1 MFHATL
7 QQLRL
12 FVAVAEQKSVTRAAE
27 EVHLTQPAVSI
38 QIKRLEGKIG
48 MPLIEHI
55 GKELHLTVA
64 GEEVFDAAK
73 DILERLSDLETSLN
87 DLRGEVAGPLN
98 IHVVSSGKYFMPH
111 LLGSFVRRYPKV
123 EPRLEITNRAIL
135 LSSLAKNQSDLYIMG
150 QPPEGVAVVEYP
162 FLENILVVVAR
173 PDHPLAGK
181 KKIPLAKI
189 AKERFVGRESGSGTR
204 GKKKIPLAKIAK
216 ERFVG
221 RESGSG
227 TRKAVEKLFHDKGLD
242 ISAYIELDSA
252 EGIKQGVIGGL
263 GIGVLSKHSLRL
275 ELDAGELVILDVQGF
290 PLRRRWYVSHREGK
304 RLSRAAQL
312 FLQYLQEEGE
322 EEVADLLGLDQET
335 AK

>member
-12 FVAVAEQKSVTRAAE
+12 FAAVAEHRSVTRAAE
-27 EVHLTQPAVSI
+27 AVHLTQPAVSI
-38 QIKRLEGKIG
+38 QIKRLEAKVG

-64 GEEVFDAAK
+64 GEEVFEAAR
-73 DILERLSDLETSLN
+73 DVLARLGDLETSLN

-98 IHVVSSGKYFMPH
+98 VHVVSSGKYFMPQ

-123 EPRLEITNRAIL
+123 EPRLQITNRASL
-135 LSSLAKNQSDLYIMG
+135 LSSLARNQSDLYIMG
-150 QPPEGVAVVEYP
+150 QPPEGVSVVEYP

-181 KKIPLAKI
+181 KKIALDQ
-189 AKERFVGRESGSGTR
+189 
-204 GKKKIPLAKIAK
+204 IAK

-252 EGIKQGVIGGL
+252 EGIKQGVMGGL

-275 ELDAGELVILDVQGF
+275 ELDAGELVVLDVAGF

-312 FLQYLQEEGE
+312 FLDYLREEGE
-322 EEVADLLGLDQET
+322 AEVAHLLAVDQGDS
-335 AK
+335 A

>member
-1 MFHATL
+1 M
-7 QQLRL
+7 
-12 FVAVAEQKSVTRAAE
+12 TRAAE

-64 GEEVFDAAK
+64 GEEVFEASK
-73 DILERLSDLETSLN
+73 DVLERLSDLETSLN

-123 EPRLEITNRAIL
+123 EPRLQITNRASL
-135 LSSLAKNQSDLYIMG
+135 LAGLAKNQSDLYIMG
-150 QPPEGVAVVEYP
+150 QPPEGVSVVEYP

-181 KKIPLAKI
+181 KKIPLA
-189 AKERFVGRESGSGTR
+189 R
-204 GKKKIPLAKIAK
+204 IAK

-227 TRKAVEKLFHDKGLD
+227 TRKAVEKLFADKGLS
-242 ISAYIELDSA
+242 IEAYIELDSA

-275 ELDAGELVILDVQGF
+275 ELEAGELVVLDVAGF

-322 EEVADLLGLDQET
+322 EEVADLLALDQGSGIVE
-335 AK
+335 

>member
-12 FVAVAEQKSVTRAAE
+12 FAAVAEHRSVTRAAE

-38 QIKRLEGKIG
+38 QIKRLEGKVG

-64 GEEVFDAAK
+64 GEEVFDAAR
-73 DILERLSDLETSLN
+73 DVLDRLGDLEATLN
-87 DLRGEVAGPLN
+87 DLQGEVAGPLN
-98 IHVVSSGKYFMPH
+98 VHVVSSGKYFMPH

-123 EPRLEITNRAIL
+123 EPRLQITNRAL
-135 LSSLAKNQSDLYIMG
+135 LLASLAKNQSDLYIMG
-150 QPPEGVAVVEYP
+150 QPPEEVSVVEYP

-181 KKIPLAKI
+181 KRISLARI
-189 AKERFVGRESGSGTR
+189 AE
-204 GKKKIPLAKIAK
+204 

-227 TRKAVEKLFHDKGLD
+227 TRKAVEKLFRDKGLD

-252 EGIKQGVIGGL
+252 EGIKQGVVGGL
-263 GIGVLSKHSLRL
+263 GIGVLSRHSLRL

-290 PLRRRWYVSHREGK
+290 PLRRRWYVSHRQGK
-304 RLSRAAQL
+304 RLSRAATV

-322 EEVADLLGLDQET
+322 EEVAHLLALEQGDST
-335 AK
+335 PAPK

>member
-162 FLENILVVVAR
+162 FLENIL
-173 PDHPLAGK
+173 G
-181 KKIPLAKI
+181 
-189 AKERFVGRESGSGTR
+189 
-204 GKKKIPLAKIAK
+204 
-216 ERFVG
+216 
-221 RESGSG
+221 
-227 TRKAVEKLFHDKGLD
+227 
-242 ISAYIELDSA
+242 
-252 EGIKQGVIGGL
+252 
-263 GIGVLSKHSLRL
+263 
-275 ELDAGELVILDVQGF
+275 
-290 PLRRRWYVSHREGK
+290 
-304 RLSRAAQL
+304 
-312 FLQYLQEEGE
+312 QEENPARKDCEG
-322 EEVADLLGLDQET
+322 AIRRP
-335 AK
+335 

>member
-12 FVAVAEQKSVTRAAE
+12 FAAVAEQKSVTRAAE
-27 EVHLTQPAVSI
+27 DVHLTQPAVSI
-38 QIKRLEGKIG
+38 QIKRLEGKVG

-73 DILERLSDLETSLN
+73 DVLERLSDLETSLN

-111 LLGSFVRRYPKV
+111 LMGSFVRRYPKV
-123 EPRLEITNRAIL
+123 EPRLEITNRADL

-150 QPPEGVAVVEYP
+150 QPPEGVPVVEYP

-181 KKIPLAKI
+181 KKIPLAQ
-189 AKERFVGRESGSGTR
+189 
-204 GKKKIPLAKIAK
+204 IAK

-227 TRKAVEKLFHDKGLD
+227 TRKAVEKLFDQKGLS
-242 ISAYIELDSA
+242 IEAYIELDSA

-275 ELDAGELVILDVQGF
+275 ELDAGELVVLNVAGF

-322 EEVADLLGLDQET
+322 EEVADLLALDQGDGP
-335 AK
+335 

>member
-162 FLENILVVVAR
+162 
-173 PDHPLAGK
+173 
-181 KKIPLAKI
+181 
-189 AKERFVGRESGSGTR
+189 

>member
-1 MFHATL
+1 MLHATL

-12 FVAVAEQKSVTRAAE
+12 FAAVAEHRSVTRAAA

-38 QIKRLEGKIG
+38 QIKRLEAKVG

-64 GEEVFDAAK
+64 GEAVFEAAQ
-73 DILERLSDLETSLN
+73 DVLERLNDLETSLN

-98 IHVVSSGKYFMPH
+98 VHVVSSGKYFMPQ

-123 EPRLEITNRAIL
+123 EPRLQITNRASL
-135 LSSLAKNQSDLYIMG
+135 LACLAKNQSDLYIMG
-150 QPPEGVAVVEYP
+150 QPPEGVSVVEYP
-162 FLENILVVVAR
+162 FLENVLVVVAR
-173 PDHPLAGK
+173 PDHPLAGS
-181 KKIPLAKI
+181 KKIPLA
-189 AKERFVGRESGSGTR
+189 R
-204 GKKKIPLAKIAK
+204 IAK

-242 ISAYIELDSA
+242 ISPYIELDSA
-252 EGIKQGVIGGL
+252 EGIKQGVMGGL
-263 GIGVLSKHSLRL
+263 GIGVLSRHSLRL
-275 ELDAGELVILDVQGF
+275 ELDAGELVVLDVAGF

-322 EEVADLLGLDQET
+322 EEVAELLGLAQGDCM
-335 AK
+335 

>member
-12 FVAVAEQKSVTRAAE
+12 FAAVAEHKSVTRAAE
-27 EVHLTQPAVSI
+27 DVHLTQPAVSI
-38 QIKRLEGKIG
+38 QIKRLEAKVG

-64 GEEVFDAAK
+64 GEEVFEAAK
-73 DILERLSDLETSLN
+73 DVLERLNDLETSLN

-98 IHVVSSGKYFMPH
+98 VHVVSSGKYFMPQ
-111 LLGSFVRRYPKV
+111 LLGSFVRRYPRV
-123 EPRLEITNRAIL
+123 EPRLQITNRASL
-135 LSSLAKNQSDLYIMG
+135 LVSLAKNQSDLYIMG
-150 QPPEGVAVVEYP
+150 QPPEGVSVVEYP

-173 PDHPLAGK
+173 PDHPLAGRK
-181 KKIPLAKI
+181 RIPLT
-189 AKERFVGRESGSGTR
+189 E
-204 GKKKIPLAKIAK
+204 IAK

-227 TRKAVEKLFHDKGLD
+227 TRKAVEKLFRDKGLD

-275 ELDAGELVILDVQGF
+275 ELDAGELVVLDVAGF

-322 EEVADLLGLDQET
+322 AEVAHLLAIDPGDT
-335 AK
+335 G

>member
-12 FVAVAEQKSVTRAAE
+12 FAAVAQHKSVTRAAE

-38 QIKRLEGKIG
+38 QIKRLEAKVG

-64 GEEVFDAAK
+64 GEEVLDASK
-73 DILERLSDLETSLN
+73 DVLERLSDLETSLN
-87 DLRGEVAGPLN
+87 DLRDEVAGPLN
-98 IHVVSSGKYFMPH
+98 VHVVSSGKYFMPH

-123 EPRLEITNRAIL
+123 EPRLRITNRARL
-135 LSSLAKNQSDLYIMG
+135 LSSLAKNESDLYIMG
-150 QPPEGVAVVEYP
+150 QPPEEVSVAEYP
-162 FLENILVVVAR
+162 VLENVLVVVAR

-181 KKIPLAKI
+181 KKIPLARI
-189 AKERFVGRESGSGTR
+189 AG
-204 GKKKIPLAKIAK
+204 

-227 TRKAVEKLFHDKGLD
+227 TRKAVENLFEEKGLNMT
-242 ISAYIELDSA
+242 AYIELGSA
-252 EGIKQGVIGGL
+252 EGIKQGVAGGL
-263 GIGVLSKHSLRL
+263 GIGVLSRHSLRH
-275 ELDAGELVILDVQGF
+275 ELDAGELVVLDVAGF

-304 RLSRAAQL
+304 RLSRAAQV

-322 EEVADLLGLDQET
+322 EEVADLLAIEPGESP
-335 AK
+335 

>member
-87 DLRGEVAGPLN
+87 DLRCEVAGPLN

-173 PDHPLAGK
+173 PDHPLA
-181 KKIPLAKI
+181 
-189 AKERFVGRESGSGTR
+189 

>member
-12 FVAVAEQKSVTRAAE
+12 FAAVAEQKSVTRAAE
-27 EVHLTQPAVSI
+27 KVHLTQPAVSI
-38 QIKRLEGKIG
+38 QIKRLEAKVG

-73 DILERLSDLETSLN
+73 DVLERLSDLETSLN

-98 IHVVSSGKYFMPH
+98 IHVVSSGKYFLPH
-111 LLGSFVRRYPKV
+111 LMGSFVRRYPKV
-123 EPRLEITNRAIL
+123 EPRLEITNRADL

-150 QPPEGVAVVEYP
+150 QPPEGVPVVEYP

-204 GKKKIPLAKIAK
+204 
-216 ERFVG
+216 
-221 RESGSG
+221 
-227 TRKAVEKLFHDKGLD
+227 KAVEKLFNQKGLS
-242 ISAYIELDSA
+242 IEAYIELDSA

-275 ELDAGELVILDVQGF
+275 ELDAGELVVLNVAGF

-322 EEVADLLGLDQET
+322 EEVADLLALDQGDGP
-335 AK
+335 

>member
-12 FVAVAEQKSVTRAAE
+12 FAAVAEHKSVTRAAE

-38 QIKRLEGKIG
+38 QIKRVEGRVG

-64 GEEVFDAAK
+64 GEEVFEASK
-73 DILERLSDLETSLN
+73 DVLERLSDLETSLN

-98 IHVVSSGKYFMPH
+98 VHVVSSGKYVMPH

-123 EPRLEITNRAIL
+123 EPRLQITNRARL
-135 LSSLAKNQSDLYIMG
+135 LASLAKNESDLYIMG
-150 QPPEGVAVVEYP
+150 QPPEGVSVAEYP

-173 PDHPLAGK
+173 PDHPLAGR
-181 KKIPLAKI
+181 KKIPLARI
-189 AKERFVGRESGSGTR
+189 AR
-204 GKKKIPLAKIAK
+204 

-227 TRKAVEKLFHDKGLD
+227 TRKAVEKLFDEKGLD
-242 ISAYIELDSA
+242 ISPYIELSNT

-275 ELDAGELVILDVQGF
+275 ELDAGELVVLNVTGVPI
-290 PLRRRWYVSHREGK
+290 RRRWYVSHREGK

-322 EEVADLLGLDQET
+322 EEVAHLLAIDPGDS
-335 AK
+335 A

>member
-12 FVAVAEQKSVTRAAE
+12 FAAVAEHRSVTRAAE

-38 QIKRLEGKIG
+38 QIKRLEGKVG

-73 DILERLSDLETSLN
+73 DVLERLSDLENSLN
-87 DLRGEVAGPLN
+87 DLQGEVAGPLN
-98 IHVVSSGKYFMPH
+98 VHVVSSGKYFMPH

-123 EPRLEITNRAIL
+123 EPRLQITNRASL

-173 PDHPLAGK
+173 PDHPLAGR
-181 KKIPLAKI
+181 KKIPLARI
-189 AKERFVGRESGSGTR
+189 A
-204 GKKKIPLAKIAK
+204 A

-227 TRKAVEKLFHDKGLD
+227 TRKAVEKLFRDRGLD

-263 GIGVLSKHSLRL
+263 GIGVLSQHSLRL
-275 ELDAGELVILDVQGF
+275 ELDAGELIVLDVAGF

-304 RLSRAAQL
+304 RLSRAAQV

-322 EEVADLLGLDQET
+322 EQVAHLLALEQVDSP
-335 AK
+335 

>member
-12 FVAVAEQKSVTRAAE
+12 FAAVAEQKSVTRAAE

-48 MPLIEHI
+48 VPLIEHI

-64 GEEVFDAAK
+64 GEEVFDASK
-73 DILERLSDLETSLN
+73 DVLERLSDLETSLN

-98 IHVVSSGKYFMPH
+98 VHVVSSGMYVMPH

-123 EPRLEITNRAIL
+123 EPRLQITNRARL
-135 LSSLAKNQSDLYIMG
+135 LSSLAKNESDLYIMG
-150 QPPEGVAVVEYP
+150 QPPEGVSVAEYP
-162 FLENILVVVAR
+162 FLENIIVVVAR

-181 KKIPLAKI
+181 KRIPLARI
-189 AKERFVGRESGSGTR
+189 ARERFVGRESGSGTR
-204 GKKKIPLAKIAK
+204 
-216 ERFVG
+216 
-221 RESGSG
+221 
-227 TRKAVEKLFHDKGLD
+227 TAVEKMFHDKGLS
-242 ISAYIELDSA
+242 ISPYIELTNA

-263 GIGVLSKHSLRL
+263 GIGVLSQHSLRL
-275 ELDAGELVILDVQGF
+275 ELDAGELVELNVTGF

-304 RLSRAAQL
+304 RLSRAAQE

-322 EEVADLLGLDQET
+322 QEAARLLTIEQGDS
-335 AK
+335 A

>member
-12 FVAVAEQKSVTRAAE
+12 FAAVAEHRSVTRAAE
-27 EVHLTQPAVSI
+27 AVHLTQPAVSI
-38 QIKRLEGKIG
+38 QIKRLEAKVG

-64 GEEVFDAAK
+64 GEEVFEAAR
-73 DILERLSDLETSLN
+73 DVLARLGDLETSLN

-98 IHVVSSGKYFMPH
+98 VHVVSSGKYFMPQ

-123 EPRLEITNRAIL
+123 EPRLQITNRASL
-135 LSSLAKNQSDLYIMG
+135 LSSLARNQSDLYIMG
-150 QPPEGVAVVEYP
+150 QPPEGVSVVEYP

-181 KKIPLAKI
+181 KKIALAQ
-189 AKERFVGRESGSGTR
+189 
-204 GKKKIPLAKIAK
+204 IAK

-252 EGIKQGVIGGL
+252 EGIKQGVMGGL

-275 ELDAGELVILDVQGF
+275 ELDAGELVVLDVAGF

-312 FLQYLQEEGE
+312 FLDYLREEGE
-322 EEVADLLGLDQET
+322 AEVAHLLAVDQGDS
-335 AK
+335 A

>member
-12 FVAVAEQKSVTRAAE
+12 FAAVAEQKSVTRAAE

-48 MPLIEHI
+48 VPLIEHI

-64 GEEVFDAAK
+64 GEEVFDASK
-73 DILERLSDLETSLN
+73 DVLERLSDLETSLN

-98 IHVVSSGKYFMPH
+98 VHVVSSGMYVMPH

-123 EPRLEITNRAIL
+123 EPRLQITNRARL
-135 LSSLAKNQSDLYIMG
+135 LSSLAKNESDLYIMG
-150 QPPEGVAVVEYP
+150 QPPEGVSVAEYP
-162 FLENILVVVAR
+162 FLENIIVVVAR

-181 KKIPLAKI
+181 KRIPLARI
-189 AKERFVGRESGSGTR
+189 ARERFVGRESGSGTR
-204 GKKKIPLAKIAK
+204 
-216 ERFVG
+216 
-221 RESGSG
+221 
-227 TRKAVEKLFHDKGLD
+227 TAVEKMFHDKGLS
-242 ISAYIELDSA
+242 ISPYIELTNA

-263 GIGVLSKHSLRL
+263 GIGVLSQHSLRL
-275 ELDAGELVILDVQGF
+275 ELDAGELVELNVTGF

-304 RLSRAAQL
+304 RLSRAAQE

-322 EEVADLLGLDQET
+322 QEAAHLLTIEQGDS
-335 AK
+335 A

>member
-1 MFHATL
+1 M
-7 QQLRL
+7 
-12 FVAVAEQKSVTRAAE
+12 TRAAE

-64 GEEVFDAAK
+64 GEEVFEASK
-73 DILERLSDLETSLN
+73 DVLERLSDLETSLN

-123 EPRLEITNRAIL
+123 EPRLQITNRASL
-135 LSSLAKNQSDLYIMG
+135 LTGLAKNQSDLYIMG
-150 QPPEGVAVVEYP
+150 QPPEGVSVVEYP

-181 KKIPLAKI
+181 KKIPLA
-189 AKERFVGRESGSGTR
+189 R
-204 GKKKIPLAKIAK
+204 IAK

-227 TRKAVEKLFHDKGLD
+227 TRKAVEKLFADKGLS
-242 ISAYIELDSA
+242 IKAYIELDSA

-275 ELDAGELVILDVQGF
+275 ELEAGELVVLDVAGF

-322 EEVADLLGLDQET
+322 EEVADLLALDQGPGSVE
-335 AK
+335 

>member
-12 FVAVAEQKSVTRAAE
+12 FAAVAEHKSVTRAAE
-27 EVHLTQPAVSI
+27 DVHLTQPAVSI
-38 QIKRLEGKIG
+38 QIKRLEAKVG

-64 GEEVFDAAK
+64 GEEVFEAAK
-73 DILERLSDLETSLN
+73 DVLERLNDLETSLN

-98 IHVVSSGKYFMPH
+98 VHVVSSGKYFMPQ
-111 LLGSFVRRYPKV
+111 LLGSFVRRYPRV
-123 EPRLEITNRAIL
+123 EPRLQITNRASL
-135 LSSLAKNQSDLYIMG
+135 LVSLAKNQSDLYIMG
-150 QPPEGVAVVEYP
+150 QPPEGVSVVEYP

-173 PDHPLAGK
+173 PDHPLAGRK
-181 KKIPLAKI
+181 RIPLA
-189 AKERFVGRESGSGTR
+189 E
-204 GKKKIPLAKIAK
+204 IAK

-227 TRKAVEKLFHDKGLD
+227 TRKAVEKLFRDEGLD

-275 ELDAGELVILDVQGF
+275 ELDAGELVVLDVAGF

-322 EEVADLLGLDQET
+322 AEVAHLLAIDPGDT
-335 AK
+335 G

>member
-12 FVAVAEQKSVTRAAE
+12 FAAVAEQKSVTRAAE

-204 GKKKIPLAKIAK
+204 
-216 ERFVG
+216 
-221 RESGSG
+221 
-227 TRKAVEKLFHDKGLD
+227 KAVEKLFHDKGLD

>member
-12 FVAVAEQKSVTRAAE
+12 FAAVAEHKSVTRAAE

-38 QIKRLEGKIG
+38 QIKRLEGKVG

-73 DILERLSDLETSLN
+73 DILERLGDLETTLN
-87 DLRGEVAGPLN
+87 DLQGEVAGPLN
-98 IHVVSSGKYFMPH
+98 VHVVSSGKYFMPH

-123 EPRLEITNRAIL
+123 EPRLQITNRAL
-135 LSSLAKNQSDLYIMG
+135 LLASLAKNQSDLYIMG
-150 QPPEGVAVVEYP
+150 QPPEGVSVVEYP

-181 KKIPLAKI
+181 KKIPLKRVA
-189 AKERFVGRESGSGTR
+189 T
-204 GKKKIPLAKIAK
+204 

-252 EGIKQGVIGGL
+252 EGIKQGVAGGL
-263 GIGVLSKHSLRL
+263 GIGVLSRHSLRL
-275 ELDAGELVILDVQGF
+275 ELDSGELVILDVQGF

-304 RLSRAAQL
+304 RLSRAAQG

-322 EEVADLLGLDQET
+322 QEVAHLLALDPGDGS
-335 AK
+335 

>member
-12 FVAVAEQKSVTRAAE
+12 FAAVAEQKSVTRAAK

-38 QIKRLEGKIG
+38 QIKRLEGKVG

-73 DILERLSDLETSLN
+73 DVLGRLSDLETSLN

-111 LLGSFVRRYPKV
+111 LMGSFVRRYPKV
-123 EPRLEITNRAIL
+123 EPRLEITNRADL

-150 QPPEGVAVVEYP
+150 QPPEGVPVVEYP

-181 KKIPLAKI
+181 KKIPLAQ
-189 AKERFVGRESGSGTR
+189 
-204 GKKKIPLAKIAK
+204 IAK

-227 TRKAVEKLFHDKGLD
+227 TRKAVEKLFDQKGLS
-242 ISAYIELDSA
+242 IEAYIELDSA

-275 ELDAGELVILDVQGF
+275 ELDAGELVVLNVAGF

-322 EEVADLLGLDQET
+322 EEVADLLALDQGDGP
-335 AK
+335 

>member
-12 FVAVAEQKSVTRAAE
+12 FAAVAEHKSVTRAAE
-27 EVHLTQPAVSI
+27 DVHLTQPAVSI
-38 QIKRLEGKIG
+38 QIKRLEAKVG

-64 GEEVFDAAK
+64 GEEVFEAAK
-73 DILERLSDLETSLN
+73 DVLERLNDLETSLN

-98 IHVVSSGKYFMPH
+98 VHVVSSGKYFMPQ
-111 LLGSFVRRYPKV
+111 LLGSFVRRYPRV
-123 EPRLEITNRAIL
+123 EPRLQITNRASL
-135 LSSLAKNQSDLYIMG
+135 LVSLAKNQSDLYIMG
-150 QPPEGVAVVEYP
+150 QPPEGVSVVEYP

-173 PDHPLAGK
+173 PDHPLAGRK
-181 KKIPLAKI
+181 RIPLT
-189 AKERFVGRESGSGTR
+189 E
-204 GKKKIPLAKIAK
+204 IAK

-227 TRKAVEKLFHDKGLD
+227 TRKAVEKLFRDEGLD

-275 ELDAGELVILDVQGF
+275 ELDAGELVVLDVAGF

-322 EEVADLLGLDQET
+322 AEVAHLLAIDPGDT
-335 AK
+335 G

>member
-12 FVAVAEQKSVTRAAE
+12 FSDVAEHNRVTRAAE

-38 QIKRLEGKIG
+38 QIKRLEGKVG

-55 GKELHLTVA
+55 GKKLHLTVA
-64 GEEVFDAAK
+64 GEEVFGASK
-73 DILERLSDLETSLN
+73 DVLERLSDLETSLN
-87 DLRGEVAGPLN
+87 DLRDEVAGPLN
-98 IHVVSSGKYFMPH
+98 VHVVSSGKYVMPH
-111 LLGSFVRRYPKV
+111 LMGSFVRRYPKV
-123 EPRLEITNRAIL
+123 EPRLQITNRARL
-135 LSSLAKNQSDLYIMG
+135 LASLAKNESDLYIMG
-150 QPPEGVAVVEYP
+150 QPPEGVSVAEYP

-181 KKIPLAKI
+181 KKIPLARI
-189 AKERFVGRESGSGTR
+189 AR
-204 GKKKIPLAKIAK
+204 

-227 TRKAVEKLFHDKGLD
+227 TRKAVEKLFREKGLN
-242 ISAYIELDSA
+242 ISPYIELSNT

-275 ELDAGELVILDVQGF
+275 ELDAGELVVLNVTGF
-290 PLRRRWYVSHREGK
+290 PLRRRWYVSHRKGK

-312 FLQYLQEEGE
+312 FLEYLQEEGE
-322 EEVADLLGLDQET
+322 EEVAHLLAIDQGDST
-335 AK
+335 

>member
-12 FVAVAEQKSVTRAAE
+12 FAAVAEHKSVTRAAE

-38 QIKRLEGKIG
+38 QIKRLEGKVG

-73 DILERLSDLETSLN
+73 DVLERLSDLENSLN
-87 DLRGEVAGPLN
+87 DLQGEVAGPLN
-98 IHVVSSGKYFMPH
+98 VHVVSSGKYFMPH

-123 EPRLEITNRAIL
+123 EPRLQITNRASL

-173 PDHPLAGK
+173 PDHPLAGR
-181 KKIPLAKI
+181 KKIPLARI
-189 AKERFVGRESGSGTR
+189 A
-204 GKKKIPLAKIAK
+204 A

-227 TRKAVEKLFHDKGLD
+227 TRKAVEKLFRDRGLD

-263 GIGVLSKHSLRL
+263 GIGVLSQHSLRL
-275 ELDAGELVILDVQGF
+275 ELDAGELIVLDVAGF

-304 RLSRAAQL
+304 RLSRAAQV

-322 EEVADLLGLDQET
+322 EQVAHLLALEQVDSP
-335 AK
+335 

>member
-12 FVAVAEQKSVTRAAE
+12 FAAVAEHKSVTRAAE

-38 QIKRLEGKIG
+38 QIKRLEGKVG

-64 GEEVFDAAK
+64 GEEVFEASK
-73 DILERLSDLETSLN
+73 DVLERLSDLETSLN

-123 EPRLEITNRAIL
+123 EPRLQITNRASL
-135 LSSLAKNQSDLYIMG
+135 LAGLAKNQSDLYIMG
-150 QPPEGVAVVEYP
+150 QPPEGVSVVEYP

-181 KKIPLAKI
+181 KNIPLAQI
-189 AKERFVGRESGSGTR
+189 AE
-204 GKKKIPLAKIAK
+204 

-227 TRKAVEKLFHDKGLD
+227 TRKAVEKLFNDKGL
-242 ISAYIELDSA
+242 SMEAYIELDSA

-275 ELDAGELVILDVQGF
+275 ELEAGELVVLDVAGF

-322 EEVADLLGLDQET
+322 EEVADLLAFDQGSGIVE
-335 AK
+335 

>member
-12 FVAVAEQKSVTRAAE
+12 FAAVAEHRSVTRAAA

-38 QIKRLEGKIG
+38 QIKRLEAKVG

-64 GEEVFDAAK
+64 GEAVFEAAQ
-73 DILERLSDLETSLN
+73 DVLERLNDLETSLN

-98 IHVVSSGKYFMPH
+98 VHVVSSGKYFMPQ

-123 EPRLEITNRAIL
+123 EPRLQITNRASL
-135 LSSLAKNQSDLYIMG
+135 LASLAKNQSDLYIMG
-150 QPPEGVAVVEYP
+150 QPPEGVSVVEYP
-162 FLENILVVVAR
+162 FLENVLVVVAR
-173 PDHPLAGK
+173 PDHPLAGS
-181 KKIPLAKI
+181 KKIPLA
-189 AKERFVGRESGSGTR
+189 R
-204 GKKKIPLAKIAK
+204 IAK

-242 ISAYIELDSA
+242 ISPYIELDSA
-252 EGIKQGVIGGL
+252 EGIKQGVMGGL
-263 GIGVLSKHSLRL
+263 GIGVLSRHSLRL
-275 ELDAGELVILDVQGF
+275 ELDAGELVVLDVAGF

-322 EEVADLLGLDQET
+322 EEVAELLGLAQGDCM
-335 AK
+335 